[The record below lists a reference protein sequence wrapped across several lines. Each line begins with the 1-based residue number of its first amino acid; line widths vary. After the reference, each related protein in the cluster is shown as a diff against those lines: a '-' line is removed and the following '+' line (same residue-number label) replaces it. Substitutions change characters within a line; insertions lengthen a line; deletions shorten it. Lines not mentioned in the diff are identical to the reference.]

1 MKKMLHTSLVAI
13 IVLFAL
19 SVSAQ
24 QLPAR
29 HPANPSQRTEIV
41 KKRLQQSIVQSET
54 AELANAG
61 LPPLGAAVATNV
73 DDSLALVDLYD
84 ATNGNWWSVNANW
97 KTTIVPLW
105 RGVTVTNGRVTSLIL
120 ENNNL
125 SGTIPASI
133 GNLTALKTLI
143 LNGNQLTGTLPSTLW
158 DLTLLEN
165 LNLSSNQLTGNIHA
179 EIGNF
184 TVLQELYLNNNLF
197 SGSIPST
204 IGQLQ
209 NIYTIDLSYNNFSEE
224 FPSTIS
230 EIPMLWTI
238 NLSNNQFY
246 GNILNNLSNQLYLGV
261 VDIANNQFHGSI
273 PEAMG
278 VLEYLTEFNINDN
291 EFTFKDIEPIF
302 GWTNFGNFSYSFTY
316 SPQADVGTGD
326 TVTLAVGAPLRI
338 SIAEYTPAEHDVF
351 QWFLNESLL
360 PAEVDSFIAIPAIT
374 AGNAG
379 NYRCEITNTVA
390 TALTLNSKN
399 FRLEIT
405 PGGENTAPV
414 ANAGADQTVE
424 EGTLVTLNGT
434 ASSDAD
440 NDPLTYLWTAPDG
453 ITLNDNTLAQ
463 PTFTAP
469 EVATSTTYEFSLVVN
484 DGKVNSSPDVVVITV
499 TNANTAPVANAG
511 ADQTVEEGTLV
522 TLNGTAS
529 SDADS
534 DPLTYLW
541 TAPDGITLNDNT
553 LAQPTFTAPNVA
565 TSTTYEFSLVVNDGT
580 VNSLPDVVV
589 ITVTNAN
596 TAPVANAGADQ
607 TVEEGT
613 LVTLNGTASSDADSD
628 PLTYLW
634 TAPDGITLNDNT
646 LAQPTFTAPIVST
659 STTYEFSLVVN
670 DGTVNSLPDVVVIT
684 VNPAATVPATLTIEN
699 RTVSGTECFNAQQTI
714 TVAGE
719 GGPVTFENNSVAT
732 LIAGQNIIF
741 LPGFHAVA
749 GSNVQ
754 AYISDVF
761 CDAAPIMALP
771 EEKSALV
778 DTDED
783 NSTPGS
789 EEKSIKV
796 FPNPSKGMVS
806 IALSNYTEPA
816 LVNVYSLQGKTVAS
830 MLINSTV
837 TIDLGHL
844 QKGLYIVKVSS
855 NDEII
860 TKKLMLK

>member
-29 HPANPSQRTEIV
+29 YLANQSLRNEIV
-41 KKRLQQSIVQSET
+41 KQRLLPSIAQGET
-54 AELANAG
+54 PEPASTV
-61 LPPLGAAVATNV
+61 LPPLGIVPTYEG
-73 DDSLALVDLYD
+73 DSLALVDFYNQ
-84 ATNGNWWSVNANW
+84 TNGPNWANTDQYW
-97 KTTIVPLW
+97 LTD
-105 RGVTVTNGRVTSLIL
+105 TVSGWYGINVEGNKRVTAINLD
-120 ENNNL
+120 NNNL
-125 SGTIPASI
+125 SGNIPSSI
-133 GNLTALKTLI
+133 GSLTSLKILKLPNNTLTGGIPDNLCNISSMHTIDLHNNQLSGSLPTSTGDMFNLFYINIAMNEFSDIPSSLSSLI
-143 LNGNQLTGTLPSTLW
+143 L
-158 DLTLLEN
+158 DEFH
-165 LNLSSNQLTGNIHA
+165 I
-179 EIGNF
+179 E
-184 TVLQELYLNNNLF
+184 NNNLTF
-197 SGSIPST
+197 S
-204 IGQLQ
+204 
-209 NIYTIDLSYNNFSEE
+209 
-224 FPSTIS
+224 
-230 EIPMLWTI
+230 
-238 NLSNNQFY
+238 
-246 GNILNNLSNQLYLGV
+246 
-261 VDIANNQFHGSI
+261 
-273 PEAMG
+273 
-278 VLEYLTEFNINDN
+278 
-291 EFTFKDIEPIF
+291 DIEPIF
-302 GWTNFGNFSYSFTY
+302 SWPYFEYIISFTY
-316 SPQADVGTGD
+316 SSQADVGTGD
-326 TVTLAVGAPLRI
+326 TVTLAVGDPLRI
-338 SIAEYTPAEHDVF
+338 SIAGYTPAAHDVF
-351 QWFLNESLL
+351 QWYHNETLL

-424 EGTLVTLNGT
+424 EGTLVTLNGSS
-434 ASSDAD
+434 SSDAD
-440 NDPLTYLWTAPDG
+440 SDPLTYLWTAPDG
-453 ITLNDNTLAQ
+453 ISLNDNTLAQ

-469 EVATSTTYEFSLVVN
+469 NVATSTTYQFSLVVN
-484 DGKVNSSPDVVVITV
+484 DGTVNSSPDVVVITV

-541 TAPDGITLNDNT
+541 TAPDGISLNDNT
-553 LAQPTFTAPNVA
+553 LAQPTFTAPEVA
-565 TSTTYEFSLVVNDGT
+565 
-580 VNSLPDVVV
+580 
-589 ITVTNAN
+589 
-596 TAPVANAGADQ
+596 
-607 TVEEGT
+607 
-613 LVTLNGTASSDADSD
+613 
-628 PLTYLW
+628 
-634 TAPDGITLNDNT
+634 
-646 LAQPTFTAPIVST
+646 T